1 MGLLKK
7 KPADEPAAEAVAEAA
22 PGAPA
27 ADPAPPPEAAPVAA
41 PAADA
46 PALEAEA
53 EGDAGAEPAP
63 DGADALL
70 NMFQTTQ
77 VEGDDRE
84 VLIKMAGDV
93 ELTDLVDEIG
103 TVAAALNIVVT
114 TTA

>member
-27 ADPAPPPEAAPVAA
+27 ADPAPPPEAAPV
-41 PAADA
+41 ADA

-114 TTA
+114 TNAV